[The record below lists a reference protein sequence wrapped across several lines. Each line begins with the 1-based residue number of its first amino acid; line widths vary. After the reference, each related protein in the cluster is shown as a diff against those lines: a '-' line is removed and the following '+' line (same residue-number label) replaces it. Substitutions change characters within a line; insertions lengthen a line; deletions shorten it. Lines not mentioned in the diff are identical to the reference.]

1 MHTNKKLL
9 HALGI
14 FWFYGTVACRIFID
28 DPKVDTKERWA
39 LENVNEKTRIC
50 HACYD
55 TYSDVK
61 GSLDLVSAE
70 GAQLSFRPATD
81 VCFYYIV
88 SYDRFDF
95 LGGQMHIAMS
105 PSQAKNK
112 MLGAYD

>member
-1 MHTNKKLL
+1 MHTNNKLL

-14 FWFYGTVACRIFID
+14 FWFYGTVACRVFID

-50 HACYD
+50 HACFD
-55 TYSDVK
+55 TYSTVK

-81 VCFYYIV
+81 VCVY
-88 SYDRFDF
+88 
-95 LGGQMHIAMS
+95 
-105 PSQAKNK
+105 
-112 MLGAYD
+112 